1 MSCAVLYARISER
14 QMVRDENGKLV
25 PISDSIDSQLE
36 ACRALATS
44 RRMAVVA
51 EYVDRL
57 ATGTK
62 ARENLTKALAHA
74 KRVGGALIVRDLH
87 RATRSPSLMSDI
99 ADFCRKHKVSIL
111 TVDGLSLDF
120 TDPRTS
126 PIAELMATQLAAF
139 GKFECRSRANAI
151 SIARQQK
158 RERGEYEGGSCPYGL
173 RVVGGKLKPHLGELE
188 AVKKILYWRDRK
200 ASLDTICYRLG
211 REGHRPRKG
220 GAWCRTTVDRICKY
234 WRSAL
239 RDGGAVGERARR
251 LVGSAVGIVETPNS

>member
-1 MSCAVLYARISER
+1 MPVAVIYARISER
-14 QMVRDENGKLV
+14 RMVRDEHGQLV
-25 PISDSIDSQLE
+25 PESDSIEDQL
-36 ACRALATS
+36 AVCRQLATH
-44 RRMAVVA
+44 RKMAVVA

-57 ATGTK
+57 MTGTK
-62 ARENLTKALAHA
+62 ARKNLTAALDHA

-87 RATRSPSLMSDI
+87 RATRSPGLMSDI
-99 ADFCRKHKVSIL
+99 ADFCCKHKVSIL
-111 TVDGLSLDF
+111 TVDGLCLDF

-126 PIAELMATQLAAF
+126 HIAEFMAHQIASM
-139 GKFECRSRANAI
+139 GKYECRSRANAI
-151 SIARQQK
+151 SIARQLK
-158 RERGEYEGGSCPYGL
+158 KERGEYEGGSCPYGL

-251 LVGSAVGIVETPNS
+251 LVGSAVGIKEVE